1 MRGEPGEILAGR
13 YRILELIGRG
23 GMGRVWRAYDAELDR
38 EVAVK
43 ELRLP
48 DEIDDT
54 ERREW
59 YARVAR
65 EARAAAR
72 LHHPGIVALHD
83 RVIGDDGR
91 PWLVMEL
98 VAGGSLDDV
107 LRTGGPLPVRRVADI
122 GRQMLDAL
130 AAAHAKGIV
139 HRDVKPANV
148 LLDGDRAVLT
158 DFGIAVLEG
167 DATLTKSGIQLGT
180 PAYMSPEQ
188 VRGHAATP
196 RSDLWALGATLYAAV
211 EGRPPFQGPT
221 HGAVFVAIAT
231 EDPPPP
237 TRAGPLTDVLTGL
250 LDKDPDARPTP
261 ESVRD
266 LLIPQ
271 AAPPPAAPPESA
283 SGSYGGRS
291 SASSEPTLPAPG
303 PPPESAP
310 GPYGARPPAGPRPG
324 LGDGLVPVPPAPG
337 PSGDLSPE
345 RPEFAPHSV
354 PPGSYGGTVRTGT
367 EVLDGTVGRLR
378 RGRVA
383 AIVAGTVV
391 VLAAAVGV
399 AVRAGTGGASV
410 PTHHPT
416 AIPTTIPADRVLDT
430 DSAGVW
436 GVAFSPDGRTLAS
449 ADNDD
454 AVRLWDTATGRQTA
468 VLDSGTGDPEKS
480 RHVVAFSPDGRT
492 LATEDD
498 NGSIQLWVVASRR
511 VITTLATPKGENAT
525 FATFSPDGATLAVG
539 SFWFGDNAAIIGG
552 VRLWDIAT
560 RRDTATTPTT
570 SHFIFE
576 LAFSPDGRTLAYG
589 DGDHIRLWDVPGRRL
604 KSPINAHRA
613 VDAVAFSPDG
623 MTVAGAGAKVDVET
637 WDAATHKP
645 GERFAGGTSGKVA
658 FSPDGRYLA
667 ACDEE
672 NGPTATVWDARTGK
686 EVHAFGSTT
695 GYSVAFS
702 PDGKTL
708 AGGGSDGRIH
718 LWRL

>member
-1 MRGEPGEILAGR
+1 MHGESGEILAGR
-13 YRILELIGRG
+13 YRILGLIGRG

-48 DEIDDT
+48 DEVDDA

-59 YARVAR
+59 YARAAR

-98 VAGGSLDDV
+98 VGGRSLDDV
-107 LRTGGPLPVRRVADI
+107 LRTDGPLPVRRVADI

-130 AAAHAKGIV
+130 AAAHAAGIV
-139 HRDVKPANV
+139 HRDIKPANV

-237 TRAGPLTDVLTGL
+237 THAGPLTDVLTGL
-250 LDKDPDARPTP
+250 LNKDPDARPTP

-266 LLIPQ
+266 LLIAQ
-271 AAPPPAAPPESA
+271 AAPPPAVPPESA
-283 SGSYGGRS
+283 PDPYGGRS
-291 SASSEPTLPAPG
+291 SAATRPVPGPSPEPAPG
-303 PPPESAP
+303 PP
-310 GPYGARPPAGPRPG
+310 AGPPPERPG
-324 LGDGLVPVPPAPG
+324 FAPHPVPPG
-337 PSGDLSPE
+337 P
-345 RPEFAPHSV
+345 H
-354 PPGSYGGTVRTGT
+354 GGTVRAGT
-367 EVLDGTVGRLR
+367 EILDGTGGRLR
-378 RGRVA
+378 RGRVVA
-383 AIVAGTVV
+383 VVAGAVV

-399 AVRAGTGGASV
+399 AVRAGTGDASV

-416 AIPTTIPADRVLDT
+416 ATPAAIPADRVLDT

-436 GVAFSPDGRTLAS
+436 GVAFSPDGKTLAS
-449 ADNDD
+449 ADDDD

-468 VLDSGTGDPEKS
+468 VLSSGNGDPEKS
-480 RHVVAFSPDGRT
+480 RHVVVFGPDGKT

-498 NGSIQLWVVASRR
+498 NGDIQLWDVASRR
-511 VITTLATPKGENAT
+511 VITTLTDPEGESATS
-525 FATFSPDGATLAVG
+525 ATFSPDGTTLAVG
-539 SFWFGDNAAIIGG
+539 SFRFGEDAAIISG

-560 RRDTATTPTT
+560 RRDTATTSTT
-570 SHFIFE
+570 GHFIFE
-576 LAFSPDGRTLAYG
+576 TAFSPDGRTLAYG
-589 DGDHIRLWDVPGRRL
+589 EGDRIRLWDVPGRGL
-604 KSPINAHRA
+604 KSPINAHRS

-623 MTVAGAGAKVDVET
+623 KTVAGAGAKVEVET
-637 WDAATHKP
+637 WDVATHQP
-645 GERFAGGTSGKVA
+645 GQRFAGGTSGKVA

-672 NGPTATVWDARTGK
+672 NGPTATIWDARTGK
-686 EVHAFGSTT
+686 KVRAFGSTT

>member
-1 MRGEPGEILAGR
+1 MHGEPGETVAGR
-13 YRILELIGRG
+13 YRILGLIGRG

-43 ELRLP
+43 ELLLS
-48 DEIDDT
+48 DAIDDT

-59 YARVAR
+59 YARAAR

-72 LHHPGIVALHD
+72 LHHPGIVALYD

-98 VAGGSLDDV
+98 VAGRSLDDV

-148 LLDGDRAVLT
+148 LLDGDRVVLT
-158 DFGIAVLEG
+158 DFGIAALEG
-167 DATLTKSGIQLGT
+167 DATLTKSGVQLGT

-188 VRGHAATP
+188 VRGHSATP

-237 TRAGPLTDVLTGL
+237 IHAGPLTDVLTGL
-250 LDKDPDARPTP
+250 LNKDPDARPTP

-266 LLIPQ
+266 LLIPH

-283 SGSYGGRS
+283 
-291 SASSEPTLPAPG
+291 
-303 PPPESAP
+303 
-310 GPYGARPPAGPRPG
+310 
-324 LGDGLVPVPPAPG
+324 PG
-337 PSGDLSPE
+337 PSGEPSPK
-345 RPEFAPHSV
+345 RSGSAPHSV
-354 PPGSYGGTVRTGT
+354 PPGSYGGTVRAGT
-367 EVLDGTVGRLR
+367 EVLHGTGSRLR
-378 RGRVA
+378 RGRVV

-391 VLAAAVGV
+391 TLAVVVGI

-410 PTHHPT
+410 PPHVPT
-416 AIPTTIPADRVLDT
+416 AIPADRLLDT
-430 DSAGVW
+430 DSGGVW
-436 GVAFSPDGRTLAS
+436 GVAFSPDGKMLAS
-449 ADNDD
+449 ADDED

-468 VLDSGTGDPEKS
+468 VLTSGTDDPDKS
-480 RHVVAFSPDGRT
+480 RHVVVFSPDGKT

-498 NGSIQLWVVASRR
+498 NGSIQLWDVASRR
-511 VITTLATPKGENAT
+511 VVTTLSNPKGESAT
-525 FATFSPDGATLAVG
+525 SATFSPDGTTLAVA
-539 SFWFGDNAAIIGG
+539 SFWFGDNAAIRSG

-560 RRDTATTPTT
+560 RRNTATTPTK
-570 SHFIFE
+570 SSFIFE
-576 LAFSPDGRTLAYG
+576 IALSPDGRTLAYG
-589 DGDHIRLWDVPGRRL
+589 DGDHIRLWDVTGRRL
-604 KSPINAHRA
+604 KSPINTHRD

-623 MTVAGAGAKVDVET
+623 KTVAGAGAKVSVET
-637 WDAATHKP
+637 WDVATHEP
-645 GERFAGGTSGKVA
+645 GERFAGGTSGKVV

-672 NGPTATVWDARTGK
+672 HGPTATVWDARTGK
-686 EVHAFGSTT
+686 EVHAFGSLR
-695 GYSVAFS
+695 GFSVAFS